1 MANLG
6 SALGSATRSLAA
18 FSEALAVI
26 QNNIANAPTP
36 GYARQRVSL
45 APLVSPR
52 GKSMG
57 VEVTQVQS
65 LRDRLLDFQVL
76 LGRQAASF
84 FQKKSEVYQQ
94 IEPVFNLTGEASL
107 TAGIDKFF
115 GALSALSVSPGDFNL
130 RREVLD
136 AAGGLVDVTRSTYSR
151 VSSRMAALDG
161 EARAVVTQVNG
172 LLEQASE
179 LAALGTNSTGNQNFA
194 AQTRLSQVL
203 DELAGLINFT
213 LIHQSDGTL
222 SIVGGGGEALVVG
235 TTVRPLRVGLSNEGI
250 SIFDENGR
258 DVTAGLENEGGQLGA
273 ILQLRNESLPG
284 YLDKINRLAKSVAD
298 QVNEQ
303 HARGVD
309 ITGASGAAI
318 FEYQTSFVD
327 GSGRTAGTTGTTTP
341 SPPVDVTVTFSGDL
355 SGSITA
361 TLDSFFAASSAPSSA
376 AAGDTVSVSFTSDDG
391 AIERT
396 ITTAPLLGGES
407 TAQLATRLNDQIAVD
422 PELAGLVT
430 FSDAGGNL
438 KVVLS
443 DQAGQ
448 GFSFTASTS
457 NPGFTTGLESGGNLG
472 GHSAEEIAAELNEQ
486 VAADAVLADAGVR
499 FTAVNGEVRFD
510 AYTAFDYT
518 IVDNDAAG
526 TGFVSGL
533 AGSGSAGGGPA
544 AGTLRLADLGPAKV
558 AAGTAGFPAGNENAL
573 VLAALA
579 NAGIVDGTTY
589 TEAYTAL
596 VSEVGQDSAG
606 SASQLQ
612 TQTEILQTA
621 QGLRDSFSGVDIN
634 EEAVRLLEFQ
644 QAFQAQT
651 RVIQVIDSL
660 AREILSLVR

>member
-1 MANLG
+1 MGNLG
-6 SALGSATRSLAA
+6 SALGAATRSLAA

-45 APLVSPR
+45 APIVSPR
-52 GKSMG
+52 GRSMG
-57 VEVTQVQS
+57 VEVTRVQS

-76 LGRQAASF
+76 LGRQAASLF
-84 FQKKSEVYQQ
+84 EKKAEVYQQ

-107 TAGIDKFF
+107 TGGIDKFF

-172 LLEQASE
+172 LLEQAAE
-179 LAALGTNSTGNQNFA
+179 LAALGTNSQGNQNFA

-222 SIVGGGGEALVVG
+222 SIVGGGGEALAVG

-250 SIFDENGR
+250 SIFDEDGR
-258 DVTAGLENEGGQLGA
+258 DVTAGLSGDGGQLGA
-273 ILQLRNESLPG
+273 ILELRNESLPG
-284 YLDKINRLAKSVAD
+284 YLDQINRLAKSVVD

-318 FEYQTSFVD
+318 FEYRTSFVD
-327 GSGRTAGTTGTTTP
+327 GAGRTAGTTGTTTP
-341 SPPVDVTVTFSGDL
+341 SPPVDVTVTFSGGL
-355 SGSITA
+355 SGSISA
-361 TLDSFFAASSAPSSA
+361 VLDSFFAASSAPSSA
-376 AAGDTVSVSFTSDDG
+376 AAGDTVSVSFTSADG
-391 AIERT
+391 TIERT

-422 PELAGLVT
+422 PELAGLVN

-448 GFSFTASTS
+448 GFSFTATTS
-457 NPGFTTGLESGGNLG
+457 NPAFTTGLESGGNLG
-472 GHSAEEIAAELNEQ
+472 GHSAEEIAAELNQQ
-486 VAADAVLADAGVR
+486 VAADAALADAGVR
-499 FTAVNGEVRFD
+499 FTAINGEVRFD

-544 AGTLRLADLGPAKV
+544 AATLRLADLGPAKV
-558 AAGTAGFPAGNENAL
+558 AAGLPGFPAGNENAL
-573 VLAALA
+573 ALAALA
-579 NAGIVDGTTY
+579 NAGIVNGTTY
-589 TEAYTAL
+589 TEAYAAL

-606 SASQLQ
+606 ASSQLQ

-634 EEAVRLLEFQ
+634 EEALRLLEFQ
-644 QAFQAQT
+644 QAFLAQT

-660 AREILSLVR
+660 TREILSLVR

>member
-26 QNNIANAPTP
+26 QNNIANAATP

-45 APLVSPR
+45 APIVSPR
-52 GKSMG
+52 GRSMG
-57 VEVTQVQS
+57 VEVGRVQS

-76 LGRQAASF
+76 LSRQSASLF
-84 FQKKSEVYQQ
+84 EKKAEVYQQ

-107 TAGIDKFF
+107 TAGIDRFF
-115 GALSALSVSPGDFNL
+115 GALSALSISPGDFNL

-136 AAGGLVDVTRSTYSR
+136 AAGRLVDVTRSTYSR
-151 VSSRMAALDG
+151 VSGRMASLDG

-172 LLEQASE
+172 LLEQAAG
-179 LAALGTNSTGNQNFA
+179 LASLGTNSAGNQNFA

-222 SIVGGGGEALVVG
+222 SIVAAGEALVVG

-258 DVTAGLENEGGQLGA
+258 DVTAGFENEGGQLGA
-273 ILQLRNESLPG
+273 ILELRNGSLPG
-284 YLDKINRLAKSVAD
+284 YLDQINRLAKSVAD

-327 GSGRTAGTTGTTTP
+327 GTGRTAGTTGATTP
-341 SPPVDVTVTFSGDL
+341 APPVDVTVTFSGGL

-361 TLDSFFAASSAPSSA
+361 VLDSFFAASSAPTSP
-376 AAGDTVSVSFTSDDG
+376 AAGDTVSVSFTSADG
-391 AIERT
+391 TIERT
-396 ITTAPLLGGES
+396 ITTAPLLGSES

-448 GFSFTASTS
+448 GFSFTATTS
-457 NPGFTTGLESGGNLG
+457 NPAFTTGLEGGGTLG
-472 GHSAEEIAAELNEQ
+472 GHSAEEIAAALNQQ
-486 VAADAVLADAGVR
+486 VAGDPALADAGVR
-499 FTAVNGEVRFD
+499 FTAINGEIRFD

-526 TGFVSGL
+526 TGFASGL
-533 AGSGSAGGGPA
+533 AGSGSAGGGSA
-544 AGTLRLADLGPAKV
+544 AATLRLAGLGPANV
-558 AAGTAGFPAGNENAL
+558 AAGFPGSPAGNENAL
-573 VLAALA
+573 ALAALA
-579 NAGIVDGTTY
+579 DVGIVDGVTY
-589 TEAYTAL
+589 TEAYAAL

-606 SASQLQ
+606 ASSQLQ

-621 QGLRDSFSGVDIN
+621 QGLRDSFSGVDLN

-644 QAFQAQT
+644 QAFQAQI

-660 AREILSLVR
+660 ATEILSLVR

>member
-6 SALGSATRSLAA
+6 SALGAATRSLAA

-45 APLVSPR
+45 APIVSPGGR
-52 GKSMG
+52 AMG
-57 VEVTQVQS
+57 VEVTRVQS
-65 LRDRLLDFQVL
+65 LRDRLLEFQVL
-76 LGRQAASF
+76 LGRQAASLF
-84 FQKKSEVYQQ
+84 EKKAEVYQQ
-94 IEPVFNLTGEASL
+94 IEPVFNLTGDASL

-130 RREVLD
+130 RRQVLD

-151 VSSRMAALDG
+151 VSGRMASLAG
-161 EARAVVTQVNG
+161 EARAVVGQVNG
-172 LLEQASE
+172 LLEQAGQ
-179 LAALGTNSTGNQNFA
+179 LASLGANSPGNQNFA

-213 LIHQSDGTL
+213 LIHQGDGTL
-222 SIVGGGGEALVVG
+222 SIVAGGEALAVG

-250 SIFDENGR
+250 SIFDEDGR

-273 ILQLRNESLPG
+273 ILELRNASLPG
-284 YLDKINRLAKSVAD
+284 YLDQINRLAKSVAD

-327 GSGRTAGTTGTTTP
+327 GTGRTAGTTGATTP
-341 SPPVDVTVTFSGDL
+341 APPVDVTVTFSGGL

-361 TLDSFFAASSAPSSA
+361 VLDSFFVASSAPTA
-376 AAGDTVSVSFTSDDG
+376 PAAGDTVSVSFTSADG
-391 AIERT
+391 TIERT

-407 TAQLATRLNDQIAVD
+407 TAQLAARLNDQIAVD
-422 PELAGLVT
+422 PELAGLAT

-448 GFSFTASTS
+448 GFSFTSTTS
-457 NPGFTTGLESGGNLG
+457 NPSFTTGLETGATLG
-472 GHSAEEIAAELNEQ
+472 GHSAKEIAAALNQQ
-486 VAADAVLADAGVR
+486 VAGDPALADAGVR
-499 FTAVNGEVRFD
+499 FTAINGEVRFD

-518 IVDNDAAG
+518 IVDNDPAG
-526 TGFVSGL
+526 AGFVSGL
-533 AGSGSAGGGPA
+533 AGSGSAGGGSA
-544 AGTLRLADLGPAKV
+544 AATLRVADLGPAGV
-558 AAGTAGFPAGNENAL
+558 AAGLPGSPAGNENAL
-573 VLAALA
+573 ALAALA
-579 NAGIVDGTTY
+579 NAGIVDGVTY
-589 TEAYTAL
+589 TEAYAAL
-596 VSEVGQDSAG
+596 VSVVGQDAAG
-606 SASQLQ
+606 ASSQLQ

-621 QGLRDSFSGVDIN
+621 QGLRDSFSGVDLN

-651 RVIQVIDSL
+651 RVISVIDSL
-660 AREILSLVR
+660 MAEILSLVR

>member
-6 SALGSATRSLAA
+6 SALGAATRSLAA

-57 VEVTQVQS
+57 IEVTQVQS

-76 LGRQAASF
+76 LGRQSASL

-107 TAGIDKFF
+107 TGGIDKFF

-130 RREVLD
+130 RREVLG

-172 LLEQASE
+172 LLEQAAE
-179 LAALGTNSTGNQNFA
+179 LASLGTNAPGSQNFA

-250 SIFDENGR
+250 SIFDEDGR
-258 DVTAGLENEGGQLGA
+258 DVTAGLAGEGGQLGA
-273 ILQLRNESLPG
+273 ILELRNESLPG
-284 YLDKINRLAKSVAD
+284 YLDQINRLAKSVAD

-309 ITGASGAAI
+309 ITGAAGAAI

-327 GSGRTAGTTGTTTP
+327 GTGRAAGTTGTTTP
-341 SPPVDVTVTFSGDL
+341 SPPVDVTVTFSGGL

-361 TLDSFFAASSAPSSA
+361 ALDSFFVASSAPGA
-376 AAGDTVSVSFTSDDG
+376 AGVGDTVGVSFTSADG

-407 TAQLATRLNDQIAVD
+407 TAELATRLNDQIAVD
-422 PELAGLVT
+422 PELAGLLT

-448 GFSFTASTS
+448 GFSFTATTS
-457 NPGFTTGLESGGNLG
+457 NGAFTTGLESGGDLG
-472 GHSAEEIAAELNEQ
+472 GHSAQEIAAALNEQ
-486 VAADAVLADAGVR
+486 VAADAALTDAGVR
-499 FTAVNGEVRFD
+499 FTAINGKVRFD

-518 IVDNDAAG
+518 IVANDTAG

-533 AGSGSAGGGPA
+533 AA
-544 AGTLRLADLGPAKV
+544 
-558 AAGTAGFPAGNENAL
+558 
-573 VLAALA
+573 
-579 NAGIVDGTTY
+579 
-589 TEAYTAL
+589 
-596 VSEVGQDSAG
+596 
-606 SASQLQ
+606 
-612 TQTEILQTA
+612 
-621 QGLRDSFSGVDIN
+621 
-634 EEAVRLLEFQ
+634 
-644 QAFQAQT
+644 
-651 RVIQVIDSL
+651 
-660 AREILSLVR
+660 ILST

>member
-26 QNNIANAPTP
+26 QNNIANATTP

-57 VEVTQVQS
+57 IEVTQVQS

-76 LGRQAASF
+76 LGRQSASL

-94 IEPVFNLTGEASL
+94 IEPVFKLTGEASL
-107 TAGIDKFF
+107 TGGIDKFF

-130 RREVLD
+130 RREVLG

-172 LLEQASE
+172 LLEQAAD
-179 LAALGTNSTGNQNFA
+179 LASLGTNAPGSQNFA

-235 TTVRPLRVGLSNEGI
+235 TTVRTLRVGLSNEGI
-250 SIFDENGR
+250 SIFDEDGR
-258 DVTAGLENEGGQLGA
+258 DVTAGLAGEGGQLGA
-273 ILQLRNESLPG
+273 ILELRNESLPG
-284 YLDKINRLAKSVAD
+284 YLEQINRLAKSVAD

-309 ITGASGAAI
+309 ITGAAGAAI

-327 GSGRTAGTTGTTTP
+327 GTGRAAGTTGTTTP
-341 SPPVDVTVTFSGDL
+341 SPPVDVTVTFSGGL

-361 TLDSFFAASSAPSSA
+361 ALDSFFVASSSPGA
-376 AAGDTVSVSFTSDDG
+376 AGVGDTVGVSFTSADG

-407 TAQLATRLNDQIAVD
+407 TAELATRLNDQIAVD
-422 PELAGLVT
+422 PELAGLLT

-448 GFSFTASTS
+448 GFSFTATTS
-457 NPGFTTGLESGGNLG
+457 NGAFTTGLESGGDLG
-472 GHSAEEIAAELNEQ
+472 GHSAQEIAAALNEQ
-486 VAADAVLADAGVR
+486 VATDAALTDAGVR
-499 FTAVNGEVRFD
+499 FTAINGKVRFD

-518 IVDNDAAG
+518 IVDNDTAG

-533 AGSGSAGGGPA
+533 AGTGSAGGGPA
-544 AGTLRLADLGPAKV
+544 AATLRLADLGPSAV
-558 AAGTAGFPAGNENAL
+558 AAGIAGFPSGNENAL
-573 VLAALA
+573 ALAALA
-579 NAGIVDGTTY
+579 NARIVDGATY
-589 TEAYTAL
+589 TDAYAGL

-606 SASQLQ
+606 VSSQLQ

-644 QAFQAQT
+644 QAFRAQT

-660 AREILSLVR
+660 AMEILSLVR

>member
-45 APLVSPR
+45 APIVSPR
-52 GKSMG
+52 GRSMG

-76 LGRQAASF
+76 LGRQSASF
-84 FQKKSEVYQQ
+84 FQKKAEVYQQ

-258 DVTAGLENEGGQLGA
+258 DVTAGLESEGGQLGA

-284 YLDKINRLAKSVAD
+284 YLDQINRLAKSVAD

-318 FEYQTSFVD
+318 FEYQRSFVD

-361 TLDSFFAASSAPSSA
+361 TLDSFFAASSAPNSA
-376 AAGDTVSVSFTSDDG
+376 GAGDTVSVSFRSDDG

-486 VAADAVLADAGVR
+486 VAADAALVDAGVR

-558 AAGTAGFPAGNENAL
+558 AAGSAGFPAGNENAL
-573 VLAALA
+573 ALAALA

-589 TEAYTAL
+589 TEAYAAL

-634 EEAVRLLEFQ
+634 EEAIRLLEFQ

>member
-6 SALGSATRSLAA
+6 SALGAATRSLAA

-45 APLVSPR
+45 APIVSPR
-52 GKSMG
+52 GRAMG
-57 VEVTQVQS
+57 IEVTQVQS

-76 LGRQAASF
+76 LGRQSASLF
-84 FQKKSEVYQQ
+84 EKKAEVYQQ

-151 VSSRMAALDG
+151 VSGRMASLDG

-172 LLEQASE
+172 LLEQAAE
-179 LAALGTNSTGNQNFA
+179 LASLGANSPGNQNFA

-222 SIVGGGGEALVVG
+222 SIVAGGGEALVVG

-250 SIFDENGR
+250 SIFDEDGC

-273 ILQLRNESLPG
+273 ILELRNGSLPG
-284 YLDKINRLAKSVAD
+284 YLDQIDRLAKSVAD

-327 GSGRTAGTTGTTTP
+327 GAGRTAGTTGATTP
-341 SPPVDVTVTFSGDL
+341 APPVDVTVTFSGGL

-361 TLDSFFAASSAPSSA
+361 ALDSFFAASSAPTA
-376 AAGDTVSVSFTSDDG
+376 PAAGDTVSVSFTSADG
-391 AIERT
+391 TIERT
-396 ITTAPLLGGES
+396 ITSAPLLGSES

-422 PELAGLVT
+422 PELAGLAT

-448 GFSFTASTS
+448 GFSFAATTS
-457 NPGFTTGLESGGNLG
+457 NPAFTTGLETGGTLG
-472 GHSAEEIAAELNEQ
+472 GHSAEEIAAALNQE
-486 VAADAVLADAGVR
+486 VAADAALTDAGVR
-499 FTAVNGEVRFD
+499 FTAINGEVRFD
-510 AYTAFDYT
+510 AFTAFDYT

-533 AGSGSAGGGPA
+533 VGSGSAGGGA
-544 AGTLRLADLGPAKV
+544 AAATLRLANLGPANV
-558 AAGTAGFPAGNENAL
+558 AAGIPGSPSGNENAL
-573 VLAALA
+573 LLAMLA
-579 NAGIVDGTTY
+579 DAGIVGGVTY
-589 TEAYTAL
+589 TEAYAAL

-606 SASQLQ
+606 ALSQLQ
-612 TQTEILQTA
+612 TQTEILRTA
-621 QGLRDSFSGVDIN
+621 QGLRDSFSGVDLN
-634 EEAVRLLEFQ
+634 EEAVRLIEFQ

-660 AREILSLVR
+660 ATEILGLVR

>member
-26 QNNIANAPTP
+26 QNNIANAATP

-45 APLVSPR
+45 APIVSPR
-52 GKSMG
+52 GRSMG
-57 VEVTQVQS
+57 VEVGRVQS

-76 LGRQAASF
+76 LSRQSASLF
-84 FQKKSEVYQQ
+84 EKKAEVYQQ

-115 GALSALSVSPGDFNL
+115 GALSALSISPGDFNL

-136 AAGGLVDVTRSTYSR
+136 AAGRLVDVTRSTYSR
-151 VSSRMAALDG
+151 VSGRMASLDG

-172 LLEQASE
+172 LLEQAAG
-179 LAALGTNSTGNQNFA
+179 LASLGTNSAGNQNFA

-222 SIVGGGGEALVVG
+222 SIVAAGEALVVG

-258 DVTAGLENEGGQLGA
+258 DVTAGFENEGGQLGA
-273 ILQLRNESLPG
+273 ILELRNGSLPG
-284 YLDKINRLAKSVAD
+284 YLDQINRLAKSVAD

-327 GSGRTAGTTGTTTP
+327 GTGRTAGTTGATTP
-341 SPPVDVTVTFSGDL
+341 APPVDVTVTFSGGL

-361 TLDSFFAASSAPSSA
+361 VLDSFFAASSAPTSP
-376 AAGDTVSVSFTSDDG
+376 AAGDTVSVSFTSADG
-391 AIERT
+391 TIERT
-396 ITTAPLLGGES
+396 ITTAPLLGSES

-448 GFSFTASTS
+448 GFSFTATTS
-457 NPGFTTGLESGGNLG
+457 NPAFTTGLEGGGTLG
-472 GHSAEEIAAELNEQ
+472 GHSAEEIAAALNQQ
-486 VAADAVLADAGVR
+486 VAGDPALADAGVR
-499 FTAVNGEVRFD
+499 FTAINGEIRFD

-526 TGFVSGL
+526 TGFASGL
-533 AGSGSAGGGPA
+533 AGSGSAGGGSA
-544 AGTLRLADLGPAKV
+544 AATLRLAGLGPANV
-558 AAGTAGFPAGNENAL
+558 AAGFPGSPAGNENAL
-573 VLAALA
+573 ALAALA
-579 NAGIVDGTTY
+579 DVGIVDGVTY
-589 TEAYTAL
+589 TEAYAAL

-606 SASQLQ
+606 ASSQLQ

-621 QGLRDSFSGVDIN
+621 QGLRDSFSGVDLN

-644 QAFQAQT
+644 QAFQAQI

-660 AREILSLVR
+660 ATEILSLVR

>member
-6 SALGSATRSLAA
+6 SALGAATRSLAA

-45 APLVSPR
+45 APIVSPR
-52 GKSMG
+52 GRAMG
-57 VEVTQVQS
+57 IEVTQVQS

-76 LGRQAASF
+76 LGRQSASLF
-84 FQKKSEVYQQ
+84 EKKAEVYQQ

-136 AAGGLVDVTRSTYSR
+136 AAGGLVGVTRSTYSR
-151 VSSRMAALDG
+151 VSGRLASLDG

-172 LLEQASE
+172 LLEQAAE
-179 LAALGTNSTGNQNFA
+179 LASLGANAPGNQNFA

-222 SIVGGGGEALVVG
+222 SIVAGGGEALVVG

-250 SIFDENGR
+250 SIFDEDGR

-273 ILQLRNESLPG
+273 ILELRNGSLPG
-284 YLDKINRLAKSVAD
+284 YLDQINRLAKSVAD

-327 GSGRTAGTTGTTTP
+327 GTGRTAGTTGTTTAA
-341 SPPVDVTVTFSGDL
+341 PPADVTVTFSGGL
-355 SGSITA
+355 SGSISA
-361 TLDSFFAASSAPSSA
+361 VLDSFFAASSAPTSP
-376 AAGDTVSVSFTSDDG
+376 AAGDTVSVSFTSADG
-391 AIERT
+391 TIERT
-396 ITTAPLLGGES
+396 ITTAPLLGSES

-422 PELAGLVT
+422 SELAGLVT

-448 GFSFTASTS
+448 GFSFTATTS
-457 NPGFTTGLESGGNLG
+457 NPAFTTGLETGGTLG
-472 GHSAEEIAAELNEQ
+472 GHSAEEIAAALNQQ
-486 VAADAVLADAGVR
+486 VAGDPALADAGVR
-499 FTAVNGEVRFD
+499 FTAINGEVRFD

-518 IVDNDAAG
+518 IVDNDPAG
-526 TGFVSGL
+526 AGFVSGL

-544 AGTLRLADLGPAKV
+544 AATLRLADLGPAGV
-558 AAGTAGFPAGNENAL
+558 AAGIPGSPAGNENAL
-573 VLAALA
+573 ALAALA
-579 NAGIVDGTTY
+579 NAGIVDGVTY
-589 TEAYTAL
+589 TEAYAAL
-596 VSEVGQDSAG
+596 VSEVGQDGAG
-606 SASQLQ
+606 ASSQLQ

-621 QGLRDSFSGVDIN
+621 QGLRDSFSGVDLN
-634 EEAVRLLEFQ
+634 EEAVRLLELQ
-644 QAFQAQT
+644 QAFQAQI

-660 AREILSLVR
+660 ATEILSLVR